1 MISLI
6 AEPLT
11 ANAFAAY
18 GDVIEM
24 AGHEPMPM
32 NYGMAERYHALA
44 TVLTDQEGHAAI
56 SLVKSR
62 RYELPHQIKLVERHP
77 FGSQAFIPLDS
88 NPFIVIVAPAGEQ
101 VNPGDV
107 RAFVTN
113 GEQGINY
120 RPGIWHGLLF
130 TPADE
135 SRFVCVDRQGPGNN
149 CEEYYFAEEQS
160 LWLQL
165 KSAE

>member
-1 MISLI
+1 MTTLI

-24 AGHEPMPM
+24 AGHDPMPM

-44 TVLTDQEGHAAI
+44 PVVIDEDGQAII
-56 SLVKSR
+56 SLVKSH
-62 RYELPHQIKLVERHP
+62 RYELPHQIRLVERHP
-77 FGSQAFIPLDS
+77 LGSQAFIPLDS
-88 NPFIVIVAPAGEQ
+88 NPFIVIVAGAGEQ
-101 VNPGDV
+101 VSPEDV
-107 RAFVTN
+107 RAFITN

-130 TPADE
+130 TPAEE
-135 SRFVCVDRQGPGNN
+135 SRFVCVERQGPGNN
-149 CEEYYFAEEQS
+149 CEEFYFPEDQP
-160 LWLQL
+160 LWLEL
-165 KSAE
+165 NSSR